1 MPANGRTPADQPET
15 TEMQRLV
22 EALALAERDRQL
34 LGYEIHDGVVQELSA
49 AAMYLEGAGREA
61 QFASAEAQEKFVS
74 GLRLLREAIASTR
87 QLIRGTVSVELD
99 ERGLASALERL
110 AERFRADHGMPIDF
124 SASEGAPALSA
135 SVQHLLLR
143 IAQEALYNVWKHAH
157 AKHVQLKLAATDK
170 HVELSINDD
179 GVGFDFQHIPA
190 GHFGIAGIRARARIL
205 GADLHIDSR
214 PGHGT
219 RITVRLPKP

>member
-1 MPANGRTPADQPET
+1 MPANGCTPSHHPEP
-15 TEMQRLV
+15 TEVERLA

-61 QFASAEAQEKFVS
+61 RFDSVEAQEIFAS

-99 ERGLASALERL
+99 ERGLASALVRL
-110 AERFRADHGMPIDF
+110 SEKFRADHGMPIDF
-124 SASEGAPALSA
+124 SASESVARLSA
-135 SVQHLLLR
+135 SAQHLLLR
-143 IAQEALYNVWKHAH
+143 IAQEALYNIWKHAH
-157 AKHVQLKLAATDK
+157 AKHVQLKLAATEK
-170 HVELSINDD
+170 HVELSIIDD
-179 GVGFDFQHIPA
+179 GVGFDLQHIPA
-190 GHFGIAGIRARARIL
+190 GHFGVAGIRARARIL

-219 RITVRLPKP
+219 RITVRLPN